1 MRLTVHGS
9 RGSLAS
15 AGSETVGYGG
25 NTACVLLEAADT
37 VVVLDAGSG
46 ARAAG
51 TAIGSDVREVHV
63 LLTHLHMD
71 HIQGLGFFAPLF
83 DERRIVH
90 VWGPPSATES
100 LRTRLTR
107 YLSPPLFPVRIRD
120 LGARVEL
127 HDAPAEPWRIGDV
140 EVTAAQIIHPGP
152 TLGYRLVSISGASVA
167 YLPDHEPFLGGMR
180 DGGAW
185 TSGHDLAV
193 GVDVLIH
200 DAQYTLAEY
209 NGRIGWGH
217 SAIEH
222 AVAFADMTDATRLV
236 LFHHDPTH
244 DDEMV
249 DAMTALA
256 VAARRG
262 GEALGA
268 REGTIIEV

>member
-1 MRLTVHGS
+1 MKLTVHGS

-15 AGSETVGYGG
+15 AGPGTVGYGG
-25 NTACVLLEAADT
+25 NTACVLVEADDA

-51 TAIGSDVREVHV
+51 AAVPIDVPEVHV

-90 VWGPPSATES
+90 IWGPPSATES

-127 HDAPAEPWRIGDV
+127 HDAPTDPWRIGDLQV
-140 EVTAAQIIHPGP
+140 RAAQTIHPGP
-152 TLGYRLVSISGASVA
+152 TLGYRLASSSGASIA
-167 YLPDHEPFLGGMR
+167 YLPDHEPFLGGM
-180 DGGAW
+180 DAGPAW
-185 TSGHDLAV
+185 ISGHDLAA
-193 GVDVLIH
+193 GLDVLIH
-200 DAQYTLAEY
+200 DAQYTSDEY
-209 NGRIGWGH
+209 DARIGWGH
-217 SAIEH
+217 SSVEH
-222 AVAFADMTDATRLV
+222 AVAFADLASASLLT

-244 DDEMV
+244 DDEV
-249 DAMTALA
+249 IDRLVSDAA
-256 VAARRG
+256 AARRVG
-262 GEALGA
+262 DALGA
-268 REGTIIEV
+268 REGMVLEV